1 MAAQELLKIL
11 LIILKLWA
19 IQLKIAPDL
28 KSPKKKFAAKKE
40 IALASGAE
48 RLRQLSGEST
58 STTKKSRKRGK
69 RRMPSFLKSSYE
81 IDTTPFAPASAAE
94 DITTISSS
102 TTPSA
107 PSTPN
112 NTEVLL
118 ETHKEETKTLKTT
131 SFSSSY
137 RKKTNTLRARTTPSK
152 LLQSSVSLTEKLEKK
167 TPRCTPAFLRN
178 VESCTRTIVVV
189 LFAVGFGLDLVH
201 KISSTSKHLS
211 TGSANDYVNEADHVY
226 SLEEEDSTDEAHFG
240 ASRRASDTAEIAA
253 KYLLVSA
260 VNEMST
266 NYAVSAVFLVCCVVT
281 LVFAALRLYL
291 FPFGL
296 SSENKTS
303 APEAQLFFTLTKR
316 STGWMEMAWNIL
328 TSLRAIFDD
337 VCVFL
342 TALVLTLSI
351 SGIEIYHR

>member
-1 MAAQELLKIL
+1 MWPVTQTSSDGV
-11 LIILKLWA
+11 WA
-19 IQLKIAPDL
+19 DGTAPDL

-81 IDTTPFAPASAAE
+81 IDTTPFASDSAAE
-94 DITTISSS
+94 DITTTSS
-102 TTPSA
+102 TTPST
-107 PSTPN
+107 PSIPN

-118 ETHKEETKTLKTT
+118 ETNKEETKTLKTT

-137 RKKTNTLRARTTPSK
+137 RKKTNTLRARTSPSK

-167 TPRCTPAFLRN
+167 TSRCTPAFLRN
-178 VESCTRTIVVV
+178 LESCTRTIVVV

-201 KISSTSKHLS
+201 KISSTSNHLS
-211 TGSANDYVNEADHVY
+211 TGSANDHVNEADHVY

-240 ASRRASDTAEIAA
+240 AGRRASDATEIAA

-303 APEAQLFFTLTKR
+303 APEAQLFSTLTTR

-337 VCVFL
+337 VCVFS

-351 SGIEIYHR
+351 SGIEMYR